1 MSSNPYLVVF
11 ALAFMGCVLAIP
23 VVTRLAGWLNAIDR
37 PDQFRRIHRGSIPRL
52 GGLGLACGLAC
63 GLGLASLWAI
73 DAGNPIPG
81 ISSRHLALA
90 GSALLILLIGVVD
103 DTRGLSPR
111 TKLLGQTVSV
121 LVLYAGGIR
130 IAGIEFL
137 GYSIPLSYSVAL
149 PLPGLGF
156 ALTIDAPSLTV
167 TLLWFLGCMNV
178 WNLIDGMDGLASGV
192 GLLVCGTL
200 LLVAIYHDN
209 LGSALLAAA
218 LGGSL
223 AGFLLYN
230 WHPACIF
237 LGDCGSLLMGL
248 TIGVIGVLGSLK
260 GTTAVALLFP
270 VLAMGLPIT
279 DTAMAIFRRWVR
291 DLPLSAADRR
301 HIHHLLIGLGLTPR
315 QAAVV
320 LYFFTAGLCGIVL
333 LGVAWRNEMLALLLG
348 TSGCAAFLLVLTSR
362 RDELSQLVVDLR
374 ERRRRRRQERMA
386 ARITWETIQ
395 RIELASD
402 PDGVAELVAEAALA
416 VGAWR
421 LELVRERPGVDPWE
435 YDQRLAAH
443 LPGKPVRVQF
453 SIGCDAD
460 RLQIRL
466 DHPLDSAIDA
476 DIALRAVQRLA
487 QAAAQRFRVLDPAS
501 DGTSQGVVER
511 EDPALTP
518 AAYPRGRTLEAS
530 GWGLA
535 AAASGPAD

>member
-1 MSSNPYLVVF
+1 MSSNPFLVVF

-23 VVTRLAGWLNAIDR
+23 VVTRVAGWLNAIDR
-37 PDQFRRIHRGSIPRL
+37 PDQYRRIHRGAIPRL

-81 ISSRHLALA
+81 ISSRHVALA

-111 TKLLGQTVSV
+111 TKLLGQSAAV
-121 LVLYAGGIR
+121 LVLYGGGIR

-137 GYSIPLSYSVAL
+137 GHAIPLSHSVAV

-156 ALTIDAPSLTV
+156 SLTVDAPSLAV
-167 TLLWFLGCMNV
+167 TLLWFLSCMNV

-209 LGSALLAAA
+209 LGAALLAAA
-218 LGGSL
+218 LAGSL

-237 LGDCGSLLMGL
+237 LGDCGSLLLGL
-248 TIGVIGVLGSLK
+248 TIGVIGVMGSLK
-260 GTTAVALLFP
+260 GTTAVSLLFP

-301 HIHHLLIGLGLTPR
+301 HVHHLLIGLGLSPR
-315 QAAVV
+315 QAAIV
-320 LYFFTAGLCGIVL
+320 LYFFTAGLCGVVL
-333 LGVAWRNEMLALLLG
+333 LGVAWRNELLALLLG
-348 TSGCAAFLLVLTSR
+348 ISGCAAFLLVLTSR
-362 RDELSQLVVDLR
+362 RDELSQLVFDVR
-374 ERRRRRRQERMA
+374 ERRRRRRQERVA
-386 ARITWETIQ
+386 SRLTWETIQ
-395 RIELASD
+395 RIELGQDAEAVAS
-402 PDGVAELVAEAALA
+402 LVADAALA
-416 VGAWR
+416 LGASR
-421 LELVRERPGVDPWE
+421 LDLTRGGTDAKRLRVERELTAV
-435 YDQRLAAH
+435 AAPEP
-443 LPGKPVRVQF
+443 LRACFMLKCGE
-453 SIGCDAD
+453 SS
-460 RLQIRL
+460 LEIRL

-487 QAAAQRFRVLDPAS
+487 QAAANRLVALESSPTRAPVEGPSPVAARANPPMRTVRF
-501 DGTSQGVVER
+501 
-511 EDPALTP
+511 
-518 AAYPRGRTLEAS
+518 
-530 GWGLA
+530 GLA
-535 AAASGPAD
+535 AAAPGSSE